1 MVIMLCGDVESNP
14 GPDTF
19 NFCCWN
25 LNSITSYDFLR
36 LSLLEAY
43 NSIYKYDLIS
53 VVETH
58 LDDSDDESR
67 LQLDGYS
74 FIKINHPLNVKWGGV
89 ALYVKDSI
97 PMNQRYDLSTLP
109 ECVVC
114 EIHINKRKYFFTVVY
129 RAPNQDQDEFKS
141 FTDNFELLISKM
153 QLETP
158 YCIVITGDF
167 NCRSIQWWADDI
179 ENTEGKIFE
188 PLTSDLGLHQLIS
201 EPTHFMNN
209 SKSCIDLIF
218 TDQPNLFVD
227 SGVHPTLHEQC
238 HHQIVYGKL
247 SISNVKQPP
256 YTRRIWFYDK
266 SDSDN
271 IKQSIE
277 IFNWQ
282 KHLGSLK
289 CSNEQVKLLNET
301 LLKIYS
307 NFIPNKAKKIRP
319 NEVPWMTRSIK
330 NFLRKKNRIY
340 RNAVKKGHSIEKS
353 DILEKMIVDGANM
366 IENAKKSYLLNVG
379 KSLAQKTSTRAYW
392 SLINKVLNKNKVP
405 SIPPLLE
412 NGIFVTDFSEK
423 AQLFNDYFARQC
435 STIDTGS
442 VIPTLTP
449 KTTTVIADINI
460 SDEGILSIIRS
471 LNPSKE
477 KPVKKLSSYLL
488 PIFGK
493 IFEKLIYSAIYT
505 HIVSCGL
512 LNPNQSGFCPGD
524 STINQLL
531 SITNYI
537 FQAFDCNPP
546 QDVRSVFLDLSK
558 AFDRVWHD
566 GLIYKLQL
574 YGVSGPFLAL
584 LKSFLSKRK
593 QRTVLNGKCS
603 NWKEISAGVLQG
615 SILGPLLFLIYINDL
630 TDELKCNAKLFA
642 DDTSIFRVV
651 DDLNVAASDLNHDL
665 EVIQLWA

>member
-1 MVIMLCGDVESNP
+1 MIIMLCGDVESNP

-74 FIKINHPLNVKWGGV
+74 FIKSNHPLNVKRGGV

-179 ENTEGKIFE
+179 ENTEGKLFE

-277 IFNWQ
+277 MFNWQ

-301 LLKIYS
+301 LLNIYS
-307 NFIPNKAKKIRP
+307 NFIPNKVKKIRP

-366 IENAKKSYLLNVG
+366 IENAKK
-379 KSLAQKTSTRAYW
+379 AT
-392 SLINKVLNKNKVP
+392 
-405 SIPPLLE
+405 
-412 NGIFVTDFSEK
+412 F
-423 AQLFNDYFARQC
+423 
-435 STIDTGS
+435 
-442 VIPTLTP
+442 
-449 KTTTVIADINI
+449 
-460 SDEGILSIIRS
+460 
-471 LNPSKE
+471 
-477 KPVKKLSSYLL
+477 
-488 PIFGK
+488 
-493 IFEKLIYSAIYT
+493 
-505 HIVSCGL
+505 
-512 LNPNQSGFCPGD
+512 
-524 STINQLL
+524 
-531 SITNYI
+531 
-537 FQAFDCNPP
+537 
-546 QDVRSVFLDLSK
+546 
-558 AFDRVWHD
+558 
-566 GLIYKLQL
+566 
-574 YGVSGPFLAL
+574 
-584 LKSFLSKRK
+584 
-593 QRTVLNGKCS
+593 
-603 NWKEISAGVLQG
+603 
-615 SILGPLLFLIYINDL
+615 
-630 TDELKCNAKLFA
+630 
-642 DDTSIFRVV
+642 
-651 DDLNVAASDLNHDL
+651 
-665 EVIQLWA
+665 